1 MIASGAVA
9 MVAAPTTTAAA
20 APNKSGTSPR
30 WRQAADADESG
41 AATRAAITRPL
52 INVLV
57 GCTSVLLSQ
66 TEAPPAHLTPYR
78 NETPHRARSFYETFG
93 AELATRKI
101 GHRPGYDRPEM
112 GV

>member
-9 MVAAPTTTAAA
+9 MAAAPTTTAAA

-30 WRQAADADESG
+30 CRQAADADESG
-41 AATRAAITRPL
+41 AATRAATTRPL

-66 TEAPPAHLTPYR
+66 TEAPPAHLTPSS
-78 NETPHRARSFYETFG
+78 NESPGFAGREIDRATLILKHS
-93 AELATRKI
+93 ACVL
-101 GHRPGYDRPEM
+101 
-112 GV
+112 